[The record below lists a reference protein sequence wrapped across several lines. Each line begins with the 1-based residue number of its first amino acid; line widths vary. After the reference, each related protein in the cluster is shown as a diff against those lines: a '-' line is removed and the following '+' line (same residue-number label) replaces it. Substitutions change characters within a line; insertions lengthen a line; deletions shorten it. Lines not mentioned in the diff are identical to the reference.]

1 MEEKMKRN
9 CCGNYP
15 GSDSGDSKAKE
26 CDIESVCCNNFVKEQ
41 FSLKTIA
48 TDSGVTV
55 YQSTLANITRATI
68 KVQNLSS
75 NTSIRVIVN
84 SGVNSRN
91 IVVGPNQEGA
101 ITVANL
107 ELVRIEAIGQGRS
120 AAVKLCFDLQVV
132 SFEVV

>member
-1 MEEKMKRN
+1 MEESMKTNGYRYYQGPN
-9 CCGNYP
+9 PCDRKVKEC
-15 GSDSGDSKAKE
+15 DSKGKE

-48 TDSGVTV
+48 TNSGVTV

-91 IVVGPNQEGA
+91 IVVGPNQK
-101 ITVANL
+101 VQL
-107 ELVRIEAIGQGRS
+107 L
-120 AAVKLCFDLQVV
+120 
-132 SFEVV
+132 